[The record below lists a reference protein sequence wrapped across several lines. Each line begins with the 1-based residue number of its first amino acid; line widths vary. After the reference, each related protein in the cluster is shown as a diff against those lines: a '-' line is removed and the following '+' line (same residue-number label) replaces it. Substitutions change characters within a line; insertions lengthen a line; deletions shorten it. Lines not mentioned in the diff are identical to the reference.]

1 MQGMLCRLE
10 QRKRAQE
17 PDQAPRPSNPA
28 VSIQRQPE
36 RWVAAGLFGGHPSQ
50 GEIQRQQ
57 AFVRARARGEGS
69 RPETDESWAFARY
82 NDPRWPLGP
91 FRRNEVLVPIDP
103 ASFDL
108 WRGVDFDFVKRIVER
123 PV

>member
-1 MQGMLCRLE
+1 M
-10 QRKRAQE
+10 QE
-17 PDQAPRPSNPA
+17 PEEAPRPSNPA

-50 GEIQRQQ
+50 EEIQRQQ
-57 AFVRARARGEGS
+57 VFVRSRAREEGS
-69 RPETDESWAFARY
+69 RPEADDSWAFARY
-82 NDPRWPLGP
+82 NDARWPLGP

-103 ASFDL
+103 ATFDL
-108 WRGVDFDFVKRIVER
+108 WRGVDFDFVQCIVER